1 MARFKRDRI
10 LTVGRDTQGAT
21 TKQSI
26 LAASIVGA
34 WSAPSATRNVANRH
48 ALRIKAT
55 LGGSFAA
62 PIAAVGAWNPGWV
75 ITDYVRVPSIIQLKS
90 RSPRVEQCLVGSQ
103 VASSNAIA
111 NV

>member
-34 WSAPSATRNVANRH
+34 WSAPSATRNVANGH
-48 ALRIKAT
+48 ALRINAT

-62 PIAAVGAWNPGWV
+62 PIAVGAWNPGWV

-103 VASSNAIA
+103 VASSTIA
-111 NV
+111 NI